1 MVNLQNID
9 DFLSAL
15 PLDGYKSA
23 IGMLLQFVSPFVPG
37 LEPVLLTIGQLI
49 TLLGLVHKGIK
60 EQREI
65 EITVI
70 EHNEKGPVQ

>member
-1 MVNLQNID
+1 MLDLKKID
-9 DFLSAL
+9 DLLSTV

-23 IGMLLQFVSPFVPG
+23 IGMLIQFVSPFVPG
-37 LEPVLLTIGQLI
+37 LEPVLLTVGQLI

-65 EITVI
+65 EITVVD
-70 EHNEKGPVQ
+70 HNEKGPVQ

>member
-1 MVNLQNID
+1 MDLKKID
-9 DFLSAL
+9 EFLSKL

-23 IGMLLQFVSPFVPG
+23 VGMLLQFVAPFVPG
-37 LEPVLLTIGQLI
+37 LAPVLTGIGQVI
-49 TLLGLVHKGIK
+49 TLLGLIHKGIK

-65 EITVI
+65 EITVV